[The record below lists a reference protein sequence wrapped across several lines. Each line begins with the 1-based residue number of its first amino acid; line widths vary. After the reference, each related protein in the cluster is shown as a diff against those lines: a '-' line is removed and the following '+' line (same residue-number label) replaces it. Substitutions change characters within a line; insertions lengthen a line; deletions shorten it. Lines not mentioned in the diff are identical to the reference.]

1 MISWMIVSFPFKDK
15 LICFSH
21 IISEFGFLLY
31 SSALFPF
38 LSESIATNPRSYL
51 GSLIIWGLIGLIILI
66 WIIFLIH
73 IVKVCIFNRKL
84 KKDEAIAQELEMEEK
99 EKAEKARAL
108 IARRTIYRKRK
119 SKSAEM
125 ATQQKEKKV
134 QDYIYIYIYN

>member
-73 IVKVCIFNRKL
+73 IVKVCIFNRRL

-99 EKAEKARAL
+99 EKAEKARVL
-108 IARRTIYRKRK
+108 IARRAIYRKRK
-119 SKSAEM
+119 SKSAEI

-134 QDYIYIYIYN
+134 QDDYIYIYI